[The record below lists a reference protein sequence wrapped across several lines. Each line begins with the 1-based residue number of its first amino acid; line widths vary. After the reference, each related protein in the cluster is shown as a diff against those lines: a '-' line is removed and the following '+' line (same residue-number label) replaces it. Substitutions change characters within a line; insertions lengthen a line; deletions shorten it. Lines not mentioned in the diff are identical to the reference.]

1 MTVELVVA
9 GDAERAAAAVARRLV
24 DAADAGEA
32 IALAGGTTPRR
43 AYELAAG
50 QRADWSRASVWWGD
64 ERCVAPDDPRSNFR
78 LAREA
83 LLDRLSRP
91 PAAVHRIE
99 GELGADAAAAGYDEA
114 IRGVRLG
121 FVLLGIGADGHT
133 ASLFPGGLALAERE
147 RLAVAVPAA
156 GVDRVTLTPPA
167 LSSAD
172 IVCFLAVGADKA
184 EAVALAF
191 SGPPTTDVPA
201 SLIRSAAGR
210 TVAILDRSAAGRLD
224 KVARGS

>member
-1 MTVELVVA
+1 MVA
-9 GDAERAAAAVARRLV
+9 GDAEAAAAAAARRLA
-24 DAADAGEA
+24 DAGEAGEA
-32 IALAGGTTPRR
+32 IALAGASTPRR

-50 QRADWSRASVWWGD
+50 EQGDWSRASIWWGD

-99 GELGADAAAAGYDEA
+99 GELGAEAAAARYDEA
-114 IRGVRLG
+114 VRGVRLG
-121 FVLLGIGADGHT
+121 LVLLGIGTDGHT
-133 ASLFPGGLALAERE
+133 ASLFPGGPALAERD
-147 RLAVAVPAA
+147 RLAVAVAA
-156 GVDRVTLTPPA
+156 TDVDRVTLTPPA
-167 LSSAD
+167 LCAAD
-172 IVCFLAVGADKA
+172 VVCFLVVGTDKA

-191 SGPPTTDVPA
+191 SGPPSPEVPA

-210 TVAILDRSAAGRLD
+210 TVAILDRGAAARLD
-224 KVARGS
+224 KVRRGS